1 MMRLGDLANHIAA
14 RLVGNAELQIRNARC
29 LLSASADDITFVA
42 DEKHLTTFLSSA
54 CRCAVLSAKIN
65 LEGTDIADTRNLL
78 IVDKAESAF
87 VEIVKLFRPV
97 SNRNRIGISP
107 RALVSETAEIA
118 EDVDIFPGANI
129 GDNVSIGCGSV
140 IHPGVTILENTKIG
154 ANTTL
159 FPNVVV
165 YENCEIGNR
174 CILHAGVVIGAYG
187 FGYQS
192 EQRHELG
199 SQLGNVVI
207 EDDVEIGS
215 NSTIDRGSYDS
226 TTIGTGTKIDNLV
239 MVGHNCQIG
248 QHNLLCAQVGIAGS
262 STTGDY
268 VVMAGQV
275 GVGDHLSIGD
285 RVTLAGQSGVMFD
298 LPGEQSY
305 LGTPAIPVR
314 EQMQLTVTTRKLPAM
329 RKQIRKLEK
338 LVGAS
343 EKSESPGIVKNEA
356 A

>member
-1 MMRLGDLANHIAA
+1 MERLGDLAKHIAA
-14 RLVGNAELQIRNARC
+14 RLVGNAELQIRDARC
-29 LLSASADDITFVA
+29 LMNASADDITFVT
-42 DEKHLTTFLSSA
+42 DEKHLTTFLSSV
-54 CRCAVLSAKIN
+54 CSCAVMSEKIN
-65 LEGTDIADTRNLL
+65 LDGTNISETRNLL

-97 SNRNRIGISP
+97 SHRKRVGISP
-107 RALVSETAEIA
+107 SANVSETAEIA

-140 IHPGVTILENTKIG
+140 IHSGVTILENVKIG

-159 FPNVVV
+159 FPNVVI

-187 FGYQS
+187 FGYHS
-192 EQRHELG
+192 GQRHDLA

-215 NSTIDRGSYDS
+215 NTTVDRGSYDS
-226 TTIGTGTKIDNLV
+226 TTIGMGTKIDNLV
-239 MVGHNCQIG
+239 MIGHNCQIG
-248 QHNLLCAQVGIAGS
+248 QHNLLCGQVGIAGS
-262 STTGDY
+262 TATGDY

-275 GVGDHLSIGD
+275 GIGDHLRIGD
-285 RVTLAGQSGVMFD
+285 RVTLAAQSGVMHD
-298 LPGEQSY
+298 LHPGQTY
-305 LGTPAIPVR
+305 LGTPAIAAR
-314 EQMQLTVTTRKLPAM
+314 ERMQLTAATRRLPEM
-329 RKQIRKLEK
+329 RKQLRQLEK
-338 LVGAS
+338 LVG
-343 EKSESPGIVKNEA
+343 ESRKPTMVKNEA